1 MSADR
6 TSYIDGM
13 RRLAAGVTIVTTG
26 RAPERFGL
34 TATAVTSVSA
44 DPPTLLACI
53 NRDSDSFKP
62 ITRNGRFAV
71 NVLGTMHHELA
82 ERFGGR
88 FAESGEPRFMVGD
101 WMQGGHDVPIL
112 VDAPVCFECQLETVH
127 DGASHGIMVGRV
139 LAVRTIAT
147 PQPLLWFEG
156 GFAVPGRLHSAS

>member
-1 MSADR
+1 
-6 TSYIDGM
+6 M

-44 DPPTLLACI
+44 DPPTLLACV

-62 ITRNGRFAV
+62 ILHNGRFAV
-71 NVLGTMHHELA
+71 NLLGAAHRELA

-88 FAESGEPRFMVGD
+88 FAESGEPRFAVGN
-101 WMQGGHDVPIL
+101 WIQGRHDVPL
-112 VDAPVCFECQLETVH
+112 LKDAPACFECELEATH
-127 DGASHGIMVGRV
+127 DGASHGIMIGRV
-139 LAVRTIAT
+139 LAVRTFGV

-156 GFAVPGRLHSAS
+156 GFAVPDRLRLES